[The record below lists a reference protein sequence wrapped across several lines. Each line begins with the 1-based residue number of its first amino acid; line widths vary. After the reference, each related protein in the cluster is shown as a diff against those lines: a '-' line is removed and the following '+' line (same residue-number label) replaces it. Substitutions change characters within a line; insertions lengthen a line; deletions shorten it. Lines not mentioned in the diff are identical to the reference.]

1 MSEKI
6 AVVTGASTGI
16 GKELARALVK
26 QGHRVFMVSRDP
38 GRAAAALE
46 EVKTSGAK
54 VESIVADLSLLS
66 EARRLVSEVKS
77 RTQRLDLLINNAA
90 VVPNE
95 RKVSSEGFESVFATN
110 VLSVFALTVGLEAL
124 LAAAAPSRVI
134 NFYGGNHRDVHLDDL
149 QSERGEYNGWNAYG
163 QSKLCDALLTLE
175 LSKRLQAKKIT
186 VNAAWPGIVN
196 TEGMRA
202 LGGSM
207 KWFSIL
213 MRSFMR
219 SPAEGAKTALWLATS
234 SEVEGVT
241 GKTFGTMFGD
251 GKKEVELPP
260 DAKDPE
266 KAKKLFEICE
276 GFSSASKG

>member
-1 MSEKI
+1 MAEKT

-16 GKELARALVK
+16 GKELARALAK

-46 EVKTSGAK
+46 EVKKSGAK
-54 VESIVADLSLLS
+54 VESLVADLSLLS
-66 EARRLVSEVKS
+66 EAKRVVSELKA
-77 RTQRLDLLINNAA
+77 RTQRLELLINNAA
-90 VVPNE
+90 VVPTE

-110 VLSVFALTVGLEAL
+110 VLSVFALTVGLEDL

-134 NFYGGNHRDVHLDDL
+134 NFYGGNHREVHLDDL
-149 QSERGEYNGWNAYG
+149 QSARGTYDGWNAYG

-175 LSKRLQAKKIT
+175 FSKRLAAKKIT

-207 KWFSIL
+207 KWFSFFMRPL
-213 MRSFMR
+213 MRSA
-219 SPAEGAKTALWLATS
+219 SEGAKTPLWLATS

-266 KAKKLFEICE
+266 KAKRLFAICE
-276 GFSSASKG
+276 ELSSASKG

>member
-1 MSEKI
+1 MTEKT

-16 GKELARALVK
+16 GKEIARGLAK
-26 QGHRVFMVSRDP
+26 QGYRVFMVSRDP

-46 EVKTSGAK
+46 DVKKGGAK

-66 EARRLVSEVKS
+66 EAKRVVTEIKA
-77 RTQRLDLLINNAA
+77 RTQRLHLLINNAA
-90 VVPNE
+90 VVPND
-95 RKVSSEGFESVFATN
+95 RKVTSEGFEQVFSTN
-110 VLSVFALTVGLEAL
+110 VLSVFALTVGLEDL

-134 NFYGGNHRDVHLDDL
+134 NFYGGNHREVHLDDL
-149 QSERGEYNGWNAYG
+149 QSERGAYNGWNAYG

-175 LSKRLQAKKIT
+175 FSKRLAAKKIT
-186 VNAAWPGIVN
+186 VNSAWPGIVN

-213 MRSFMR
+213 MRPFMR
-219 SPAEGAKTALWLATS
+219 SAPEGAKTPLWLSTS
-234 SEVEGVT
+234 SEVEGVS
-241 GKTFGTMFGD
+241 GKAFGTMFGD
-251 GKKEVELPP
+251 GKKELELPP

-276 GFSSASKG
+276 GFYSASKR